1 MVSKKSKNC
10 VFLKHKGKE
19 IYILGTAHVLEESKK
34 EVLELMD
41 KINPETVCVEL
52 CPSRYQSL
60 KKKNRWKNLDIV
72 KVIKEGKGFLLFT
85 NMILFA
91 FQKRIGLSLDFSPGQ
106 EMITAIKLAEK
117 NKKNIVLADRDI
129 NITLK
134 RAWILSSF
142 KDKIKILEVLLESLF
157 SSKDDNLQKKDI
169 LELMKGQDL
178 YNEALSLFAKSLPEV
193 KRVFIDERDA
203 FLAKK
208 ISEAPGKKIL
218 AVVGKGHQ
226 KGILKQI
233 KKRLPYIDSI
243 ETLPKE
249 GKLKK
254 LLPWIITLILIGI
267 LVPGFMKGETVGL
280 SMLAIW
286 ALVTGSITALSNL
299 IVLAHP
305 LTIISS
311 WIVAPIAL
319 LIPIPFVSTGVFLPL
334 IEASIRKPCVKDFES
349 LPEDLLSLKGFYK
362 NRITRILMVLVASSF
377 GSIIG
382 FLISTFIVVPWVGSI
397 TGR

>member
-142 KDKIKILEVLLESLF
+142 KDKIKILELLLESLF

-311 WIVAPIAL
+311 WIIAPIAL

>member
-142 KDKIKILEVLLESLF
+142 KDKIKILELLLESLF